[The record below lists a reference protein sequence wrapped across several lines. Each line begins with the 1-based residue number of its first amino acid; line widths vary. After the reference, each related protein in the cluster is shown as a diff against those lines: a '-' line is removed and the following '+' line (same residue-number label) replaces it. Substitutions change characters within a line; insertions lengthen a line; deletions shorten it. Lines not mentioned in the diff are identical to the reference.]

1 MLNRC
6 VTPLLLLKKSGAGA
20 NVTRVASNEASMK
33 KSLKHRIARRF
44 GSHLP
49 SLCIM
54 LLGVGTFF
62 SALAQEAKPE
72 SSPAG
77 QGAKARL
84 SSGVEAILRM
94 VRAGVS
100 KEVVKTYI
108 ENSRPL
114 VVTPGEVI
122 ALKEQSV
129 PDEITTAL
137 LKRGAAAQGGVASSG
152 GGERD
157 LQDRPTA
164 PRVRMD
170 PESYEF
176 WWYHYA
182 YPRTLASAYERLYP
196 HYPVSPFL
204 SPWPMPTLSY
214 SWPSMDVA
222 VGANQSSAL
231 QNRALSG
238 QFAIGQN
245 SFVPG
250 H

>member
-1 MLNRC
+1 
-6 VTPLLLLKKSGAGA
+6 
-20 NVTRVASNEASMK
+20 MK
-33 KSLKHRIARRF
+33 KVFKHRIAP
-44 GSHLP
+44 GSAVRLL
-49 SLCIM
+49 SVFIM
-54 LLGVGTFF
+54 LVGAGTFF
-62 SALAQEAKPE
+62 GALAQEVAPQRT
-72 SSPAG
+72 PAA
-77 QGAKARL
+77 QGAKAKL
-84 SSGVEAILRM
+84 CGGVEAILRM

-100 KEVVKTYI
+100 KDVVKTYI

-114 VVTPGEVI
+114 VVTPDEVI

-137 LKRGAAAQGGVASSG
+137 LKRGAAAQASVASSG

-157 LQDRPTA
+157 LQDRPAA

-182 YPRTLASAYERLYP
+182 YPRTLAFAYERLYP

-204 SPWPMPTLSY
+204 SPWPMASY
-214 SWPSMDVA
+214 SYAWPSMDVA
-222 VGANQSSAL
+222 SGGNQRSAL

-245 SFVPG
+245 SFWAG